1 MTSGVVFD
9 LHRYSLHDGPGI
21 RTTVFLKGCPLDC
34 WWCHNPESKAFP
46 PELIHRAE
54 RCIGCGTCVR
64 VCPREALAPS
74 PPGVWL
80 QRERCDACGRCAEVC
95 PAEALEMAG
104 RSMTVAEVLREVR
117 SDVIFFDESGGG
129 VTFSGGEPL
138 SQPDFLGELL
148 EACGAEGIHRA
159 VDTSGHAPWE
169 VLDRVRR
176 VTDLFLYDLKLMD
189 PHRHRWYT
197 GVDNGLILANLKRLS
212 EEGSR
217 IVLRFPLIPGVNDHR
232 ENVDALGALGAS
244 LAGVEWVSILP
255 YHAAARDKYKKM
267 GMEYRLSQTLPP
279 SAHMVEQVKGQLEAF
294 GLAVRIG
301 G

>member
-117 SDVIFFDESGGG
+117 SDVIF
-129 VTFSGGEPL
+129 
-138 SQPDFLGELL
+138 
-148 EACGAEGIHRA
+148 
-159 VDTSGHAPWE
+159 
-169 VLDRVRR
+169 
-176 VTDLFLYDLKLMD
+176 
-189 PHRHRWYT
+189 
-197 GVDNGLILANLKRLS
+197 
-212 EEGSR
+212 
-217 IVLRFPLIPGVNDHR
+217 
-232 ENVDALGALGAS
+232 
-244 LAGVEWVSILP
+244 
-255 YHAAARDKYKKM
+255 
-267 GMEYRLSQTLPP
+267 
-279 SAHMVEQVKGQLEAF
+279 
-294 GLAVRIG
+294 
-301 G
+301 